1 MLKANCLHCVTAAE
15 LHNIFLEMLKTFATV
30 LIYTLQKFA
39 FVSKHK
45 RRSTVEASKK
55 KKKKNSSNST
65 SFCSGVHCRGLV
77 DWIEVHLEAY

>member
-55 KKKKNSSNST
+55 KKQKKIAATLLHSVPV
-65 SFCSGVHCRGLV
+65 CIV
-77 DWIEVHLEAY
+77 EAW

>member
-30 LIYTLQKFA
+30 LIYTSQKFA

-55 KKKKNSSNST
+55 KKKKKIAATLLHSVPV
-65 SFCSGVHCRGLV
+65 CIV
-77 DWIEVHLEAY
+77 EAW